1 MNTLKLTLI
10 ICVIPFSQKAISQP
24 GSQNNRSLADSLRD
38 EGDIPGALVEFKK
51 IFLQNPGDQRNVYNY
66 ACALSVSKQI
76 DSCFEYLNIAVK
88 MDTSVASLIDPDFL
102 TIRED
107 NRWLD
112 FENNLIS
119 MLNRKF
125 KNSYKDIEYA
135 KALWKLRALDQAY
148 FNEIGIAGRK
158 TGMKSSVVE
167 ALWNFK
173 FMIQKNNQ
181 NVLEELVAVKGWP
194 KINDVGSEAAMGAYL
209 VAIHSKDGSQKKYL
223 PVIKQRCEE
232 NELSWLRYANI
243 YDRCLFNENKPQK
256 YGTHTRY
263 NVLTNSEEL
272 YPLEDAR
279 KVDEWRKE
287 LGLEPLAEY
296 LKKFNIKFPSK

>member
-1 MNTLKLTLI
+1 MKTLKLALTVGI
-10 ICVIPFSQKAISQP
+10 FACSEVAVSQQ
-24 GSQNNRSLADSLRD
+24 GVQNFKSVADSLRN
-38 EGDIPGALVEFKK
+38 EGNIPAALTEYKK
-51 IFLQNPGDQRNVYNY
+51 IFLKNPYDQRNVYNY

-76 DSCFEYLNIAVK
+76 DSCFKYLNIAVK
-88 MDTSVASLIDPDFL
+88 SDTSIASLIDPDFL

-107 NRWLD
+107 SRWPE

-125 KNSYKDIEYA
+125 KNPYKDVEYA
-135 KALWKLRALDQAY
+135 KALWRLRAFDQAY

-173 FMIQKNNQ
+173 FMIHKNNQ
-181 NVLEELVAVKGWP
+181 KELEELVETKGWP

-209 VAIHSKDGSQKKYL
+209 VAMHSRDGSQKKYL
-223 PVIKQRCEE
+223 PFIKQRCEE
-232 NELSWLRYANI
+232 NELSWQRYANI

-256 YGTHTRY
+256 FGTQTRY
-263 NVLTNSEEL
+263 NELTNSEEI
-272 YPLEDAR
+272 YPLEDAS

-287 LGLEPLAEY
+287 LGLEPLSVY
-296 LKKFNIKFPSK
+296 LARFNIKFP